1 MSPELNQSA
10 PLSAEPAEPKAG
22 QVAVPVWLLVLLF
35 LVLYGGMVYFDRN
48 SGWFS
53 EQVYAP
59 YRNLQEVEA
68 FQPVS
73 GAPGLVQL
81 GLQVY
86 NKPTC
91 VACHQANG
99 KGLSGQFPP
108 LIRTDWVL
116 EPEPG
121 RIIRAVLDGLSGPIQ
136 VEGQSYNGA
145 MVPWRESLSDE
156 EIAAVLD
163 GLAKDVERLATDL
176 EALEQRLTVL
186 EEKMIAH
193 ARAGQS
199 EERALAARQELDRQ
213 LRPYRSKMT
222 AAQLGLLEKQYL
234 DRNLLEQAGLPR
246 LSLFYMR

>member
-1 MSPELNQSA
+1 MSAKVNQSV
-10 PLSAEPAEPKAG
+10 PLSAEAAEPKAG

-145 MVPWRESLSDE
+145 MVPWRESLNDE
-156 EIAAVLD
+156 EIAAVLTYVRQNPEW
-163 GLAKDVERLATDL
+163 GNKAPEVKPERVKEVREKTKSHK
-176 EALEQRLTVL
+176 QSYSP
-186 EEKMIAH
+186 EE
-193 ARAGQS
+193 
-199 EERALAARQELDRQ
+199 
-213 LRPYRSKMT
+213 
-222 AAQLGLLEKQYL
+222 LLKISPA
-234 DRNLLEQAGLPR
+234 D
-246 LSLFYMR
+246 

>member
-1 MSPELNQSA
+1 MSAKVNQSV
-10 PLSAEPAEPKAG
+10 PLRAEAAEPKAG

-35 LVLYGGMVYFDRN
+35 LVLYGGMVYFDRT

-53 EQVYAP
+53 AQVYAP
-59 YRNLQEVEA
+59 YRSLQEVEA

-99 KGLSGQFPP
+99 KGIPGQFPP

-121 RIIRAVLDGLSGPIQ
+121 RIIRAVLDGLSGPIT

-145 MVPWRESLSDE
+145 MVPWRGGLTDE
-156 EIAAVLD
+156 EIAAVLTYVRQNPEW
-163 GLAKDVERLATDL
+163 GNKAPEVKPERVKEVREKTKSRN
-176 EALEQRLTVL
+176 QPYSP
-186 EEKMIAH
+186 EE
-193 ARAGQS
+193 
-199 EERALAARQELDRQ
+199 
-213 LRPYRSKMT
+213 
-222 AAQLGLLEKQYL
+222 LLKISPA
-234 DRNLLEQAGLPR
+234 D
-246 LSLFYMR
+246 

>member
-1 MSPELNQSA
+1 MSLEVNQSV
-10 PLSAEPAEPKAG
+10 PLSAEAAEPKAG
-22 QVAVPVWLLVLLF
+22 QIAVPVWLIVLLF

-59 YRNLQEVEA
+59 YRSLQEVEA
-68 FQPVS
+68 FQPVT
-73 GAPGLVQL
+73 GAPNLVQL

-99 KGLSGQFPP
+99 KGLPGQFPP

-121 RIIRAVLDGLSGPIQ
+121 RLIRAVLDGLSGPIQ

-145 MVPWRESLSDE
+145 MVRWKESLTDE
-156 EIAAVLD
+156 EIAAVLTYVRQNPEW
-163 GLAKDVERLATDL
+163 GNKAPEVKPERVKEVREKTKSRN
-176 EALEQRLTVL
+176 QPYSP
-186 EEKMIAH
+186 EE
-193 ARAGQS
+193 
-199 EERALAARQELDRQ
+199 
-213 LRPYRSKMT
+213 
-222 AAQLGLLEKQYL
+222 LLKISPA
-234 DRNLLEQAGLPR
+234 D
-246 LSLFYMR
+246 

>member
-1 MSPELNQSA
+1 MSAKVNRSV
-10 PLSAEPAEPKAG
+10 PLSAEAAEPKAG

-35 LVLYGGMVYFDRN
+35 LILYGGMVYFDRT

-53 EQVYAP
+53 TQVYAP
-59 YRNLQEVEA
+59 YRSLQEVEA
-68 FQPVS
+68 FQPVT

-99 KGLSGQFPP
+99 KGVPGQFPP

-145 MVPWRESLSDE
+145 MVPWRGGLTDE
-156 EIAAVLD
+156 EIAAVLTYVRQNPEW
-163 GLAKDVERLATDL
+163 GNKAPEVKPERVKEVREKTKNRN
-176 EALEQRLTVL
+176 QPYSP
-186 EEKMIAH
+186 EE
-193 ARAGQS
+193 
-199 EERALAARQELDRQ
+199 
-213 LRPYRSKMT
+213 
-222 AAQLGLLEKQYL
+222 LLKISPA
-234 DRNLLEQAGLPR
+234 D
-246 LSLFYMR
+246 